1 MFFRAMTVLILIFTV
16 LGCAVNES
24 INWPIT
30 DSEAYWDMNGFSIK
44 PPSGSN
50 WYKQPRSEK
59 FPNSIVFSRSEGAAL
74 GSTLIY
80 MNGGIMIAAG
90 TILNQPVR
98 NRNNKEALAAE
109 LRHLLEGY
117 QRYWSVNFGESHY
130 DLLLGYDCLKYV
142 GTPKVDKYSFQTNFH
157 LERTPEYRE
166 KEINGYFCLHPV
178 NDRFV
183 VIMEARSISSVGTG
197 EAPKLDKNAE
207 HFFTSLR
214 FTPISSSTTRL
225 RHR

>member
-1 MFFRAMTVLILIFTV
+1 MK
-16 LGCAVNES
+16 C

-50 WYKQPRSEK
+50 WYKQPRNEK

-90 TILNQPVR
+90 AILNQPVR

-142 GTPKVDKYSFQTNFH
+142 GTPKVDKYSFQTNVH
-157 LERTPEYRE
+157 LERSPEYRE

-183 VIMEARSISSVGTG
+183 VIMEARSISSVGT